1 MTVELEYHD
10 TEQNAH
16 KFWRVEVQ
24 HCNVGQT
31 DECWQVTTVWGRVG
45 SNGQSKS
52 WSFDREEMAR
62 RTAKNKARMKR
73 RKGYL
78 DLAIPTP
85 ARPVR
90 KMSEKTEV
98 TVELDAHEKPRVVV
112 TIAAG
117 VEFAG
122 LVVRVDGEYA
132 DAHKTADGIA
142 ELLRFIVEGYE
153 RDEGYRIW
161 LYDVANIEDFGALSR
176 WLSGRPKAQVKR
188 YSREDMLAVDV
199 ATEFSL

>member
-1 MTVELEYHD
+1 MPVELEYHD
-10 TEQNAH
+10 AEENSH

-90 KMSEKTEV
+90 KTEV

-112 TIAAG
+112 TVMVSPLPTACG
-117 VEFAG
+117 YE
-122 LVVRVDGEYA
+122 VRVDGAYA
-132 DAHKTADGIA
+132 DSHKTADGIA

-153 RDEGYRIW
+153 RDDGYRIW
-161 LYDVANIEDFGALSR
+161 LYDVDNIEVFGALSR
-176 WLSGRPKAQVKR
+176 WLRDRKPAEVKR
-188 YSREDMLAVDV
+188 FSREDMLAVNV
-199 ATEFSL
+199 QREFSL